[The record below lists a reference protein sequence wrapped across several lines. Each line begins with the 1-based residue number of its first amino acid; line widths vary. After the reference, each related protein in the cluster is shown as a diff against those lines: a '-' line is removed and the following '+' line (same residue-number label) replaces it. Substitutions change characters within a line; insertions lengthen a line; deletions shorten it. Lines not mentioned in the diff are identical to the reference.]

1 MSDLSGI
8 NLGENDQIEQ
18 DFIDLQTSV
27 EIATYR

>member
-8 NLGENDQIEQ
+8 KLGENDQIEQ